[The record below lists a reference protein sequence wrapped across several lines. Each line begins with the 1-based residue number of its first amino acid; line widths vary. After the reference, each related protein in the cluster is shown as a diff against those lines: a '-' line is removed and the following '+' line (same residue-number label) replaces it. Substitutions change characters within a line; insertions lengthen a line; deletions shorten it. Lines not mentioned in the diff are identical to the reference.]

1 MKKVSLAVL
10 LSLSA
15 VASAYA
21 QSEQGVTM
29 STDPAR
35 IADIESRA
43 QNLQSQQSSMQNMQM
58 DQSSTMHKSGHHKKS
73 HGKSMHHSAE

>member
-10 LSLSA
+10 LSISA

-21 QSEQGVTM
+21 QSEQGVRM

-35 IADIESRA
+35 IADVESRA
-43 QNLQSQQSSMQNMQM
+43 QALQSRQSSMQDMQM
-58 DQSSTMHKSGHHKKS
+58 DQLTSGKSGHHKKS
-73 HGKSMHHSAE
+73 HGKSKKHSAE